1 MNILLVS
8 QRFWPEN
15 FRINIVINQLKKR
28 NNIYVL
34 TEKPNYPNKNIPK
47 KYKKK
52 FFYNENKNKL
62 EILRVPTI
70 SRGNNNFQL
79 FINYLNFIC
88 WSFIAIFKFRKK
100 KNRAS
105 ICLCN

>member
-47 KYKKK
+47 KYKK
-52 FFYNENKNKL
+52 N
-62 EILRVPTI
+62 
-70 SRGNNNFQL
+70 
-79 FINYLNFIC
+79 
-88 WSFIAIFKFRKK
+88 SFIMKIKINWKF
-100 KNRAS
+100 
-105 ICLCN
+105 